1 MRAAREDEMTKQL
14 LKGFWAVGLVAVLA
28 VLSVSADAADIRC
41 NVPFSF
47 VVNGKTLPAGTYR
60 VSIAPTQGTLFVRGY
75 AQGAFALSNRI
86 QSPQDAS
93 AKLVFHKY
101 GDQYIL
107 KEAWMGGVSGRELP
121 TSRLER
127 TLAKAAQDPKVATSV
142 ERVVVPVL

>member
-1 MRAAREDEMTKQL
+1 
-14 LKGFWAVGLVAVLA
+14 
-28 VLSVSADAADIRC
+28 
-41 NVPFSF
+41 
-47 VVNGKTLPAGTYR
+47 
-60 VSIAPTQGTLFVRGY
+60 
-75 AQGAFALSNRI
+75 
-86 QSPQDAS
+86 
-93 AKLVFHKY
+93 VFHKY